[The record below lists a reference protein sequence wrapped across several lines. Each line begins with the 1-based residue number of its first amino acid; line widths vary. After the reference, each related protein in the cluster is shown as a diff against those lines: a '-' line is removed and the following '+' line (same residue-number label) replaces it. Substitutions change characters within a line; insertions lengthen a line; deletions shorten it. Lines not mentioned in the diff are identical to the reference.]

1 MTEVERKVIEDAT
14 YLNLGGAIAQM
25 IDSDDQIICDRVRE
39 AHRKLSE
46 LLAIK
51 GDETNE

>member
-1 MTEVERKVIEDAT
+1 MTEVERKVIENAT
-14 YLNLGGAIAQM
+14 HLNLGGAIAQM
-25 IDSDDQIICDRVRE
+25 GDSDDRIICDRVRE

-51 GDETNE
+51 GDKTDG